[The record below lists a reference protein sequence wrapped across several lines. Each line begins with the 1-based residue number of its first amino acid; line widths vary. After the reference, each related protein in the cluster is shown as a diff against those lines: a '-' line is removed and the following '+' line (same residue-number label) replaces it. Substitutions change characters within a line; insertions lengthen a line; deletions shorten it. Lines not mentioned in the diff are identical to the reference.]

1 MGTSLFSSLSDAHLA
16 KSRWVFTSPNDSAIA
31 HMTFGRVHGWASVY
45 YCTIPTFCKHLPRL
59 WWTPTK
65 DDTFVIPGNGLNVPL
80 RCLQTDIIT
89 EFKTYRGWYI
99 QEVGKAFDKLK
110 KRETGPSLL
119 VTHMCQT
126 LERLCTGLLF
136 KDIVWTVAEFRR
148 TCLDI
153 HGWLNYVNIYYPR
166 QFEFDTTYP
175 IDHSVMGTFTF
186 SDQIAAQCLK
196 MGVPVYLIRPNF
208 LISPI
213 TNVALD
219 AERTMM
225 KANPKIVTDDYD
237 EDGVPSPFPNLYHGL
252 PGVEQQKALQRIG
265 CQVLDLK
272 DVCRIDDVPPSP
284 STSRDSIASA
294 SHSTSP
300 SPSEIILQGS
310 DLAWIPS
317 ECIYAF
323 PSLHF

>member
-1 MGTSLFSSLSDAHLA
+1 
-16 KSRWVFTSPNDSAIA
+16 
-31 HMTFGRVHGWASVY
+31 MTFGRIHGRARKDGLYGFQDRSCAPQLYCEGFVY
-45 YCTIPTFCKHLPRL
+45 YCTIPTFCTQLPRL

-65 DDTFVIPGNGLNVPL
+65 ADTFIIPGNGLNIPL
-80 RCLQTDIIT
+80 RCLRTDIIT
-89 EFKTYRGWYI
+89 EFKSYRGWYI
-99 QEVGKAFDKLK
+99 TEVGKAFDKHK

-136 KDIVWTVAEFRR
+136 KDIIWTVAEFRR

-175 IDHSVMGTFTF
+175 VDHGVMGAFTF

-208 LISPI
+208 LISSI
-213 TNVALD
+213 TNVAHN
-219 AERTMM
+219 AERTLM
-225 KANPKIVTDDYD
+225 KANPAIITDDYE
-237 EDGVPSPFPNLYHGL
+237 EDGVPSPFPDLYHGL

-272 DVCRIDDVPPSP
+272 DVCRVNDLPSSP
-284 STSRDSIASA
+284 STSRLSAASVSHPTTPPA
-294 SHSTSP
+294 SQ
-300 SPSEIILQGS
+300 ILLQGS

-317 ECIYAF
+317 TCLSSAF
-323 PSLHF
+323 VIHF